1 MDKGRIVIVSGPP
14 GAGKSTVAR
23 ALATG
28 SAAAKAVHLH
38 TDDFYAYVRKGFVE
52 PWRPESRD
60 QNVTIMQA
68 LAASAAIY
76 ARDGYEVAVDG
87 IVGPWFFDP
96 WIEQA
101 KAHGLAL
108 HYVCLMPGVEETVAR
123 GVARTAPGGMTDAAV
138 IRQMCEAFRQYAPEP
153 RFILDTSGKSAAATI
168 ARVRRMVD
176 AGDLRLG

>member
-1 MDKGRIVIVSGPP
+1 MSGRIVIVSGPP

-28 SAAAKAVHLH
+28 AAGDRAVHMH
-38 TDDFYAYVRKGFVE
+38 TDDFYVYIRKGFVE
-52 PWRPESRD
+52 PWRPESRA

-68 LAASAAIY
+68 LAASAAIF

-96 WIEQA
+96 WLEQA

-108 HYVCLMPGVEETVAR
+108 SYVCLMPDIEENVAR
-123 GVARTAPGGMTDAAV
+123 ATARTAPGAMTDEAV
-138 IRQMCEAFRQYAPEP
+138 VRQMCAAFREYAPEG
-153 RFILDTSGKSAAATI
+153 RYVLDTTGEPVAATVE
-168 ARVRRMVD
+168 RVRAMVE
-176 AGDLRLG
+176 AGELRLA